1 MTRITLNE
9 PSETMEEIPSK
20 LMVIINAIDK
30 GNAET
35 HGLLRTLIT
44 EIKDGNS
51 KQCQLSEQLIETI
64 SNNSNNVATA
74 VKTGIKEI
82 DLQQVENGKLKTNTF
97 KCKERIYYFWNNT
110 LDSRRQTFWQYY
122 QLKQISDVYKKLLEK
137 NPLQMPDKFLPRMI
151 EIETLL
157 SEEKIKL
164 EIHLQ
169 DLRSEKYE
177 IRLNNVDGNIIT
189 HFTANYKNNICD
201 NLIELWER
209 DCKKEEENQSKYF
222 MVRRNGI

>member
-35 HGLLRTLIT
+35 HGLLRTLIN

-97 KCKERIYYFWNNT
+97 KCKERIYYFGT
-110 LDSRRQTFWQYY
+110 
-122 QLKQISDVYKKLLEK
+122 
-137 NPLQMPDKFLPRMI
+137 
-151 EIETLL
+151 
-157 SEEKIKL
+157 
-164 EIHLQ
+164 
-169 DLRSEKYE
+169 
-177 IRLNNVDGNIIT
+177 IR
-189 HFTANYKNNICD
+189 
-201 NLIELWER
+201 
-209 DCKKEEENQSKYF
+209 
-222 MVRRNGI
+222 

>member
-1 MTRITLNE
+1 MTRITMNE

-35 HGLLRTLIT
+35 YGLLRTLIN

-97 KCKERIYYFWNNT
+97 KCKE
-110 LDSRRQTFWQYY
+110 
-122 QLKQISDVYKKLLEK
+122 
-137 NPLQMPDKFLPRMI
+137 
-151 EIETLL
+151 
-157 SEEKIKL
+157 
-164 EIHLQ
+164 
-169 DLRSEKYE
+169 
-177 IRLNNVDGNIIT
+177 
-189 HFTANYKNNICD
+189 
-201 NLIELWER
+201 
-209 DCKKEEENQSKYF
+209 
-222 MVRRNGI
+222 